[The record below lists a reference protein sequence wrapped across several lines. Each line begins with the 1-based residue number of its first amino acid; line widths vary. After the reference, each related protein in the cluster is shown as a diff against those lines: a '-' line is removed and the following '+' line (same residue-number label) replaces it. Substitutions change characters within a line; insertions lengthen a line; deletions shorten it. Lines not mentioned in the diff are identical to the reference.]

1 MWVALYQH
9 TLFQVQGSFNW
20 ILIFNTSC
28 VCVRGVC
35 QTRSSCYVQS
45 DTISGASPTGWERVA
60 DSVVRVSASS
70 PSVLGAVCFYLLQPL
85 SAYRAVCSLCLY
97 ICLLSGCL
105 PIGALVRLSVCRPH
119 LLVCSAAFQPVCLGL
134 LLAGDK
140 QASWQPEAICHF
152 GLFCSAPV
160 SCLLLVCPSLV
171 CPMGPI
177 C

>member
-1 MWVALYQH
+1 MCFACEASARHAPHVTYGL
-9 TLFQVQGSFNW
+9 TLFQVLLLQDES
-20 ILIFNTSC
+20 
-28 VCVRGVC
+28 
-35 QTRSSCYVQS
+35 
-45 DTISGASPTGWERVA
+45 AA
-60 DSVVRVSASS
+60 DGVVRVSASS
-70 PSVLGAVCFYLLQPL
+70 PSVLGAVCFYLLQPP

-97 ICLLSGCL
+97 ICLLAGRL
-105 PIGALVRLSVCRPH
+105 PINALVRLSVCRPH

-177 C
+177 CKINYKKKTFPAG